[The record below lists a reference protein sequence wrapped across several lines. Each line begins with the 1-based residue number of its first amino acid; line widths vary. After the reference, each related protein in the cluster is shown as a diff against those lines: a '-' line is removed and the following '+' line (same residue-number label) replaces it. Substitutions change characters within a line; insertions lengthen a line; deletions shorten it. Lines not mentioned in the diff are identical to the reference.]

1 MAVGGG
7 GEKDNVVT
15 VAADGGVAA
24 DIVGLRLGFGELVI
38 ETRTVL
44 GAQPDPTPKHVS
56 RMKMS
61 SIPHAGNVSPGT

>member
-1 MAVGGG
+1 
-7 GEKDNVVT
+7 
-15 VAADGGVAA
+15 
-24 DIVGLRLGFGELVI
+24 LVI

-44 GAQPDPTPKHVS
+44 GAQPDPTPKQVS